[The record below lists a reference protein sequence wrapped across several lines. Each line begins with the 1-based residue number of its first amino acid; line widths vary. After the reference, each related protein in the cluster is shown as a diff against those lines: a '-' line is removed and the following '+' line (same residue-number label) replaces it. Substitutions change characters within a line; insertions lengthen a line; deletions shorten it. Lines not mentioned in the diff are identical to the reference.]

1 MNHEDYSDRYLRDI
15 LLDVRSIAMVGAST
29 TWSRP
34 SYFVMK
40 YLIQK
45 GYRVIPVNPRSA
57 GQELLGETVCSGLD
71 TLPEQVDMVDMF
83 RPAGEAIELVR
94 QAIRLEAKVF
104 WMQLELRNEEAA
116 SMAEEQ
122 GMKVVMNR
130 CPKIEYSRLFG
141 ELVRQ
146 KAGNTQSSDN
156 GSSPPSCLALRPWKQ
171 PPHSAVRAAS
181 KKLLLQAGSPAGPV
195 QWLPRPGGTY
205 PPCPP
210 VPEGCRVRNKRFLP
224 KAPDPQTSGSP
235 ELPDTLFVSNTSSQN
250 NSDDSRSYWHRPWQ
264 CCAHQEGCH
273 ANNGLNNPRGS

>member
-1 MNHEDYSDRYLRDI
+1 MIHEDYSDRYLREI

-40 YLIQK
+40 YLKQK

-122 GMKVVMNR
+122 GMN
-130 CPKIEYSRLFG
+130 CLLY
-141 ELVRQ
+141 
-146 KAGNTQSSDN
+146 T
-156 GSSPPSCLALRPWKQ
+156 SP
-171 PPHSAVRAAS
+171 
-181 KKLLLQAGSPAGPV
+181 SP
-195 QWLPRPGGTY
+195 R
-205 PPCPP
+205 
-210 VPEGCRVRNKRFLP
+210 
-224 KAPDPQTSGSP
+224 D
-235 ELPDTLFVSNTSSQN
+235 
-250 NSDDSRSYWHRPWQ
+250 
-264 CCAHQEGCH
+264 
-273 ANNGLNNPRGS
+273 